1 MSSKNISYVLVI
13 RRTLIITTCLLFM
26 MLFYQ
31 GVFLGTYSQ
40 TLVRETFDLD
50 MLTQKGPLV
59 SKPFQVD
66 KSTTFYELNFE
77 KRTSSF
83 TGDSLLLNVKVLSE
97 QNKVINEF
105 LVNFVET
112 GSYSYRD
119 RWKQVLFKA
128 KQKQKLRVT
137 IRVLRNNIDKTRSAK
152 DNYYLRFRVTDKDGK
167 VAMDYYYRVFIYSF
181 FAMLVM
187 IFIPK
192 KWF

>member
-1 MSSKNISYVLVI
+1 
-13 RRTLIITTCLLFM
+13 

-59 SKPFQVD
+59 SKPFKVD
-66 KSTTFYELNFE
+66 KSTTYYELNFE

-83 TGDSLLLNVKVLSE
+83 VGDSLLLNVKVFDE

-105 LVNFVET
+105 PVNLIET

-119 RWKQVLFKA
+119 RWKQFLFKA
-128 KQKQKLRVT
+128 TQKQKLRVA
-137 IRVLRNNIDKTRSAK
+137 IKVLKNNMDKSRSAK
-152 DNYYLRFRVTDKDGK
+152 DNYYLRFRVTDNDGK
-167 VAMDYYYRVFIYSF
+167 IAMDSYYKVFIYSF
-181 FAMLVM
+181 FAMLIMV
-187 IFIPK
+187 FIPK
-192 KWF
+192 QWF